1 MNQTLY
7 VVALALVALAVLIN
21 RGNRNRVHQAIQLYL
36 MQQFPFWRTGGQP
49 GHIGN
54 YCT

>member
-36 MQQFPFWRTGGQP
+36 MVMVLFGSLAAFGRL
-49 GHIGN
+49 
-54 YCT
+54 